1 MALKKGD
8 FVRINYTGKIKE
20 TGEVFDTTYAEVA
33 KKHGF
38 YDPKMVFK
46 AQPIVIGARHVMP
59 GIDNGIIGTEV
70 GEKTVIEVAPKDG
83 YGVRDPSKV
92 QLLPLKEFKKK
103 GINPV
108 PGMHIEVGDSV
119 GRIQSVGGGRVR
131 VDLNHGLAGK
141 VLEYEVNVEE
151 RTNKKEERIRQLLE
165 LYIPF
170 ADPHSHTIISK
181 DKTVEIVIP
190 DSVKLNPALNNG
202 KFSTV
207 RDVFAFIDD
216 VDEVVF
222 QEIYKKMPSD
232 VKKAKV
238 AKKSPAKRKAKPSSK

>member
-8 FVRINYTGKIKE
+8 FIRINYTGKIKE
-20 TGEVFDTTYAEVA
+20 TGEVFDTTYAEIA

-38 YDPKMVFK
+38 HDPKMVFK

-59 GIDNGIIGTEV
+59 GIDKGLIGAEI
-70 GEKTVIEVAPKDG
+70 GEKTMIEVAPEDG

-108 PGMHIEVGDSV
+108 PGMHIEVGDSI

-141 VLEYEVNVEE
+141 ALEYEVNVEE
-151 RTNKKEERIRQLLE
+151 RTNKKEEKIRQLLE
-165 LYIPF
+165 LYMPF
-170 ADPHSHTIISK
+170 ADLHSHVITSK

-216 VDEVVF
+216 VDKVVF
-222 QEIYKKMPSD
+222 QEVYQRMPAEGRKKTTP
-232 VKKAKV
+232 
-238 AKKSPAKRKAKPSSK
+238 KKSPAKKKAKPSSK